1 MSTEQQDL
9 NFTVDQLNAIALRF
23 ANKAKRSGIT
33 DEDIQRVLG
42 PSVGQVESLQK
53 VRDSQ
58 EENALEAFGRLG
70 LVGCISDGPADLA
83 TNPEYMEGFGQDDP
97 ASSR

>member
-1 MSTEQQDL
+1 MDTEQQNL
-9 NFTVDQLNAIALRF
+9 SLTKDQLQSIALGF

-42 PSVGQVESLQK
+42 PSVGQVGSLKK
-53 VRDSQ
+53 VLEAQ
-58 EENALEAFGRLG
+58 EETALEAFERLG

-83 TNPEYMEGFGQDDP
+83 TNPKHMEGFGQDDP